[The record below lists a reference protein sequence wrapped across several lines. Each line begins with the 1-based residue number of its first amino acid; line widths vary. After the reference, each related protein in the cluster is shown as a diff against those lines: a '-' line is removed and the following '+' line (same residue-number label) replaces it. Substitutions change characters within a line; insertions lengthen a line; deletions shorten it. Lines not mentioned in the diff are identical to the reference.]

1 VLRGVIFQVLRV
13 ISGDIIQLII
23 FVCAFYAFEYL
34 LFYSHYNR
42 ESIIIVIQFAM
53 GTHQGDLV
61 GKALFVLAHFL
72 ALCSKGSW
80 YPSYLFP
87 SIIDDINIIGHPSI
101 LSFAYEHFETKICV
115 IGLFI

>member
-1 VLRGVIFQVLRV
+1 MTNAFDLVLRWVIFQELRV

-23 FVCAFYAFEYL
+23 FVCAFYAFEYPIL
-34 LFYSHYNR
+34 YSHYNR
-42 ESIIIVIQFAM
+42 EGIIIVIPFAM

-80 YPSYLFP
+80 YPFIYF
-87 SIIDDINIIGHPSI
+87 HP
-101 LSFAYEHFETKICV
+101 L
-115 IGLFI
+115 